1 MKISVTQ
8 TQDVPNSMYCNERG
22 GLCYRVQDLEK
33 KPWCSLFSQ
42 YLGTRDGKILK
53 CHKCVDAL
61 YYNLLRG
68 E

>member
-33 KPWCSLFSQ
+33 K
-42 YLGTRDGKILK
+42 
-53 CHKCVDAL
+53 AL
-61 YYNLLRG
+61 VLTVLAVSGHQGRENTQMP
-68 E
+68 